1 MNAGSDWPSSRAL
14 ATRRVYENTREPN
27 WEGIR
32 ESNALRGIRTG
43 LVPCLGRRWQ
53 TARTSNRFF
62 RQNAW
67 LAASLLQGRILRN
80 FRFGTIRVFWWIAS
94 WLFPYLF
101 FV

>member
-27 WEGIR
+27 WEGIK

-80 FRFGTIRVFWWIAS
+80 FR
-94 WLFPYLF
+94 
-101 FV
+101 